1 MLREREERRKEKN
14 YHEMKQFH
22 RQNLLVYYKKKK
34 KKVYDQTFSEND
46 YFQVKKMTCETAGT
60 LNRNSHQ

>member
-22 RQNLLVYYKKKK
+22 RQNLLVYYKKK

>member
-22 RQNLLVYYKKKK
+22 RQNLLIYYKKK
-34 KKVYDQTFSEND
+34 E
-46 YFQVKKMTCETAGT
+46 VK
-60 LNRNSHQ
+60 